1 MRHLTPKLLS
11 VKNPVIHAAVDFF
24 QRGVGLLQ
32 RAAAW
37 NERSRRDAKFGL
49 KVHREGDYFQAGA
62 EKKHFGA
69 AHVICG
75 CDKKNARGGGR
86 FSNAKQLRNARGF
99 LFGVA
104 GFTCGG

>member
-1 MRHLTPKLLS
+1 MRHPTPKLLS
-11 VKNPVIHAAVDFF
+11 ANNPVIHAAVDFF

-37 NERSRRDAKFGL
+37 NERAGRHAEFGL
-49 KVHREGDYFQAGA
+49 KVHGEGDYFQAGA
-62 EKKHFGA
+62 AKKHFGA
-69 AHVICG
+69 ANVIGG
-75 CDKKNARGGGR
+75 CHKKNAWGGGR
-86 FSNAKQLRNARGF
+86 FFNAKQLRNARGF